1 VTSSR
6 FYRPSRGDDVYLTS
20 SPIDLAALLL
30 EARASD
36 GALALF
42 VGVVRNE
49 NDGRETIEI
58 EYQAYGPMAES
69 EMEKIAGALSR
80 EWPTTRVRMLHRTGR
95 LRIGEASVAIAAT
108 SPHRADAFAACRA
121 AIDRIKTTVPIWKK
135 EFHPDGSS
143 DWVDPTK
150 SGDRVIR

>member
-1 VTSSR
+1 MH
-6 FYRPSRGDDVYLTS
+6 LTT

-36 GALALF
+36 GALCLF
-42 VGVVRNE
+42 VGVVRDENE
-49 NDGRETIEI
+49 GRRTTSIQYE
-58 EYQAYGPMAES
+58 AYGPMAES
-69 EMEKIAGALSR
+69 EMDRIAVGLGREFPAVKIRMRHRVGLLS
-80 EWPTTRVRMLHRTGR
+80 VGD
-95 LRIGEASVAIAAT
+95 ASIAIAAV

-121 AIDRIKTTVPIWKK
+121 AIDRVKTTVPIWKK

-150 SGDRVIR
+150 KPA